1 MDDFKELSTYKG
13 WDWDVYMIRL
23 TICMYQ
29 KKEKE
34 KKDCILFL
42 SMHQNR
48 LIETPLTSSWMP

>member
-34 KKDCILFL
+34 KK
-42 SMHQNR
+42 R
-48 LIETPLTSSWMP
+48 LHLISIYASK